1 LVCLVAGCSIC
12 WFNTVCF
19 VLCIRSF
26 SASNRSLALSLSISF
41 NGLSAA
47 FYTLFANALSPFS
60 PSVYLLLNAI
70 LPLAVSV
77 LALPAILLCHHDN
90 HLHSMPKHNSRVFL
104 GLYILAFITG
114 IYLVIFGSFNTT
126 SSTAPVILTG
136 ATVLLVLPL
145 IVPATVSCSHGS
157 SHGPD
162 PVSPLNHDDDTQEPL
177 LLSNDHQMGSDGTM
191 RKTVKHHLQDCCC
204 GAILGKGRI
213 VVLGEEHSAK
223 KLIRSMDFWLYYTA
237 YFCGATV
244 GLVYSNNLGQ
254 IAQSLH
260 QQSQLTML
268 LAVYSS
274 CSFFGR
280 ILSALPDFLHRSILF
295 HIHTYILPLIFL
307 FLTLPQNL
315 HKQKLR
321 APDQGSGINSRSN

>member
-1 LVCLVAGCSIC
+1 
-12 WFNTVCF
+12 
-19 VLCIRSF
+19 
-26 SASNRSLALSLSISF
+26 
-41 NGLSAA
+41 
-47 FYTLFANALSPFS
+47 
-60 PSVYLLLNAI
+60 
-70 LPLAVSV
+70 
-77 LALPAILLCHHDN
+77 
-90 HLHSMPKHNSRVFL
+90 MPKHNSRVFL

-280 ILSALPDFLHRSILF
+280 LLSALPDFLHRSILF
-295 HIHTYILPLIFL
+295 HIHIYYL
-307 FLTLPQNL
+307 
-315 HKQKLR
+315 
-321 APDQGSGINSRSN
+321 

>member
-1 LVCLVAGCSIC
+1 MRFIVNFLINLPNSDSYVALQVFLVCLVAGCSIC

-26 SASNRSLALSLSISF
+26 VASNRPLALSLSTSF

-47 FYTLFANALSPFS
+47 FYTLFANAFSPSS

-70 LPLAVSV
+70 LPLAASI
-77 LALPAILLCHHDN
+77 LALPAILLCHTHDS
-90 HLHSMPKHNSRVFL
+90 HLKSVPKYDRRAFL

-114 IYLVIFGSFNTT
+114 IYLVVFGSLNTT
-126 SSTAPVILTG
+126 RSAAWVILTG
-136 ATVLLVLPL
+136 AMVLLALPL
-145 IVPATVSCSHGS
+145 IIPACSSYSYVDIHS
-157 SHGPD
+157 IDSASH
-162 PVSPLNHDDDTQEPL
+162 HDDLHKPL
-177 LLSNDHQMGSDGTM
+177 LVGNNLPNESNAVMEIAMEQQYKGCSGGTILD
-191 RKTVKHHLQDCCC
+191 KGHL
-204 GAILGKGRI
+204 

-223 KLIRSMDFWLYYTA
+223 RLIGCVDFWLYYTA

-260 QQSQLTML
+260 QQSRLTML

-274 CSFFGR
+274 FSFFGR
-280 ILSALPDFLHRSILF
+280 LLSALPDVLHRFFYLAL
-295 HIHTYILPLIFL
+295 YLI
-307 FLTLPQNL
+307 N
-315 HKQKLR
+315 HHHM
-321 APDQGSGINSRSN
+321 AS